1 MAPGP
6 TLEAGTDAQASAPL
20 GRRGGSSARGWPG
33 GTRRALRPRQPIPAA
48 LALLH
53 LRSWHQLLSFAP
65 AADDPHVRTKAVVP
79 FKNPSLPYAVDA
91 LPHRWGW
98 IVKLI
103 ALTASDPIGGHR
115 HFALEGDVRVGDFL
129 CAERRLQR
137 SLRIGCRHLHGR
149 GSLRQRGRVGHRL
162 LGARVAEVRLA
173 RLRH

>member
-6 TLEAGTDAQASAPL
+6 TLEAGTDARASAPL

-33 GTRRALRPRQPIPAA
+33 DTRRALRPRQPIPAA
-48 LALLH
+48 PALLD

-91 LPHRWGW
+91 LPHRWGR
-98 IVKLI
+98 IVKLV
-103 ALTASDPIGGHR
+103 ALTASDPIRGQR
-115 HFALEGDVRVGDFL
+115 HSLERNVRVGDFL
-129 CAERRLQR
+129 CAECRLQR

-162 LGARVAEVRLA
+162 LGARVAEVRLPC
-173 RLRH
+173 LRH